1 MRENISRFYCLSNCC
16 RITLNLF
23 LFFRRTSLAAVVCSR
38 NVHGKLAEIDS
49 TILVFGIV
57 SGATHLNNQI
67 RSDFSQFLPIWIH
80 RSANN
85 FILFFFVV
93 ETCALSLT
101 TVNRKTQRTFSGSQ
115 TTQVV
120 AYVSNMY
127 LLLCLFSFHFVVFV
141 LLLLS
146 SLGSV
151 FYSVLFVAKTTHTYA
166 ERTLSHVIRTLRS
179 WPSPMSSID
188 LNLLLFVS
196 STHEDYRRLSHM

>member
-85 FILFFFVV
+85 FILFFF
-93 ETCALSLT
+93 LSLKHARYRWRPST
-101 TVNRKTQRTFSGSQ
+101 ERHNVRFLDRKLHKSSHTCPICICFC
-115 TTQVV
+115 V
-120 AYVSNMY
+120 Y
-127 LLLCLFSFHFVVFV
+127 FHFI
-141 LLLLS
+141 S
-146 SLGSV
+146 SFLFCCCCLHWVRCSIQ
-151 FYSVLFVAKTTHTYA
+151 FYSSRRRHTLTQNAHSRTSYEHCVAGLVQCH
-166 ERTLSHVIRTLRS
+166 
-179 WPSPMSSID
+179 
-188 LNLLLFVS
+188 
-196 STHEDYRRLSHM
+196 RLT